1 LNKKRYWNINE
12 KIRAEKLRLIGSD
25 DKQIGIVSRTEALK
39 KAKKEKLDLVE
50 IVPKANPPVVKL
62 IDFDKFR
69 YREEKKLKEQKKKQ
83 NKTELKEVR
92 FSPFIAEGDFNTRIK
107 RIEEFLDESNKVRI
121 AVVFKGRQ
129 MGSKKFGY
137 QVLEKITKKFGN
149 KIAIDMEPKFLGRHL
164 VMIISPLKNKYN
176 DKS

>member
-1 LNKKRYWNINE
+1 MNKKLNWKINE
-12 KIRAEKLRLIGSD
+12 EIRANKIRLIGSD
-25 DKQIGIVSRTEALK
+25 DKQVGVVSRTDALK
-39 KAKKEKLDLVE
+39 KAKEEGLDLVE

-83 NKTELKEVR
+83 GKTELKEIR
-92 FSPFIAEGDFNTRIK
+92 FSPFIAEGDFNTRLK
-107 RIEEFLDESNKVRI
+107 RIEEFLSEGNKVRI
-121 AVVFKGRQ
+121 AVVFKGRE

-137 QVLEKITKKFGN
+137 QVLEKVTNKFAD

-164 VMIISPLKNKYN
+164 VMIISPLKRK
-176 DKS
+176 

>member
-1 LNKKRYWNINE
+1 MNKKRYWNINE

>member
-1 LNKKRYWNINE
+1 MNKKLNWRINKE
-12 KIRAEKLRLIGSD
+12 IRANKIRLIGSD
-25 DKQIGIVSRTEALK
+25 DKQIGVVSLTDALK
-39 KAKKEKLDLVE
+39 KAKEEGLDLVE

-69 YREEKKLKEQKKKQ
+69 YREEKKLKEQKKKES
-83 NKTELKEVR
+83 KTELKEIR

-107 RIEEFLDESNKVRI
+107 RIEEFLSEGNKVRL
-121 AVVFKGRQ
+121 AVVFRGRE

-137 QVLEKITKKFGN
+137 QVLEKITAKLTD

-164 VMIISPLKNKYN
+164 VMIISPLKNK
-176 DKS
+176 